1 MGRAGP
7 RYYWSVSLVTALHTM
22 GAPHCVPGHSGC
34 DPVSVFARKNTQR
47 DPPLPHTEHTALGDI
62 FNELGLK
69 RRDTIPTIMPV
80 IYI

>member
-22 GAPHCVPGHSGC
+22 GAGF
-34 DPVSVFARKNTQR
+34 VSRVIPDAIPCQCLRGKIHR
-47 DPPLPHTEHTALGDI
+47 DPLPHSEHTALGDI
-62 FNELGLK
+62 FNELSLK